1 MTIEKERLEILS
13 SATVQRE
20 REVMHHQINIDNYR
34 LAIAEVQANHADDAD
49 MVEFAARLE
58 ELLASSI
65 REQAKEKLMLK
76 VIKSQLGVE
85 HAHPT

>member
-1 MTIEKERLEILS
+1 MTIEKERIEILM
-13 SATVQRE
+13 SASEHRA

-34 LAIAEVQANHADDAD
+34 LAIAEIELNYTNDAD
-49 MVEFAARLE
+49 MIEFSKRLK

-76 VIKSQLGVE
+76 VIKSQLE
-85 HAHPT
+85 